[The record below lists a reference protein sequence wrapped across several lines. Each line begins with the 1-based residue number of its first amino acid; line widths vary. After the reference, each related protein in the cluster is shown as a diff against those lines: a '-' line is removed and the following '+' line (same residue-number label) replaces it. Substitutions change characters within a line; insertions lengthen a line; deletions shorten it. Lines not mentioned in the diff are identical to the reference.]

1 VSATYAYIHT
11 LRLPVALDANLLP
24 APITTIPLVN
34 GQTASFRNWSLQPG
48 APFGAPCAANPFSC
62 FVNPLILQD
71 NIYSSAAFALYQGV
85 SFEVKQRFSHHFMA
99 MVNYTY
105 SKAWDTTTDFNSDFA
120 PQDETNLAA
129 DRALSD
135 FDERNKFVAT
145 GVFQSPW
152 NNRVLKG
159 FELAPI
165 INYHSGNPFN
175 LLAGADANGDNH
187 PTNDRPIG
195 AGRNTGLGPDYF
207 SLDLRL
213 SRTFRLHEK
222 TNLQLLAEGF
232 NITNRTNY
240 ASVNNVVGPNLG
252 LTPGFTTF
260 NVRGNAALSP
270 TQPLGFTSAYAKREI
285 QLGFRLDF

>member
-1 VSATYAYIHT
+1 
-11 LRLPVALDANLLP
+11 
-24 APITTIPLVN
+24 
-34 GQTASFRNWSLQPG
+34 
-48 APFGAPCAANPFSC
+48 
-62 FVNPLILQD
+62 
-71 NIYSSAAFALYQGV
+71 AAFALYQGV

-145 GVFQSPW
+145 GVFESPW

-187 PTNDRPIG
+187 PTND
-195 AGRNTGLGPDYF
+195 
-207 SLDLRL
+207 
-213 SRTFRLHEK
+213 
-222 TNLQLLAEGF
+222 
-232 NITNRTNY
+232 
-240 ASVNNVVGPNLG
+240 
-252 LTPGFTTF
+252 
-260 NVRGNAALSP
+260 
-270 TQPLGFTSAYAKREI
+270 
-285 QLGFRLDF
+285 